1 MRYAAFM
8 RYLTIR
14 NVPVDLARRLDD
26 EKRARGRSLNE
37 TVLDLLSQAVG
48 LGEPSRRRNGLAQ
61 LAGSWSPE
69 EQHAFEQAIAGTE
82 QIDEE
87 LWR

>member
-1 MRYAAFM
+1 MRYSAVM
-8 RYLTIR
+8 RHLTIR
-14 NVPVDLARRLDD
+14 NVPADLARRLEE
-26 EKRARGRSLNE
+26 EKRVRGRSLNQ

-48 LGEPSRRRNGLAQ
+48 LGRARRSNGLAQ
-61 LAGSWSPE
+61 LAGKWSE
-69 EQHAFEQAIAGTE
+69 EEHAAFERALAHME

>member
-1 MRYAAFM
+1 MRYNAFI
-8 RYLTIR
+8 RHLTIR
-14 NVPVDLARRLDD
+14 NVPADLARRLDE
-26 EKRARGRSLNE
+26 EKRVRGRSLNQ

-48 LGEPSRRRNGLAQ
+48 LEWGRRSNGLAQ
-61 LAGSWSPE
+61 LAGTWSRE
-69 EQHAFEQAIAGTE
+69 EHDAFEHALAETE